1 MNRYRP
7 PASDGGRE
15 PLDRRYS
22 SRTAMSLKAVLITP
36 LGDEHRAVIRN
47 VSTLGFKISS
57 EYGVTIG
64 RFLAIDIPG
73 LTAYSGWVAWSY
85 LGEFGL
91 DVANAIPGPVVEHI
105 IEIADERGQGGAF
118 GFTPFG

>member
-1 MNRYRP
+1 
-7 PASDGGRE
+7 
-15 PLDRRYS
+15 
-22 SRTAMSLKAVLITP
+22 VLVTP
-36 LGDEHRAVIRN
+36 LGDEHPAIIQN
-47 VSTLGFKISS
+47 ISTLGFKIRS

-73 LTAYSGWVAWSY
+73 LTAYSGWVSWSY

-105 IEIADERGQGGAF
+105 INIAVQRGEGGASAFTSF
-118 GFTPFG
+118 G

>member
-22 SRTAMSLKAVLITP
+22 SRTALSLKAVLITP
-36 LGDEHRAVIRN
+36 LGDEYPAVIQD
-47 VSTLGFKISS
+47 VSTLGFRIRS

-64 RFLAIDIPG
+64 RFLTIDIPG
-73 LTAYSGWVAWSY
+73 LAAYSGWVAWSY

-91 DVANAIPGPVVEHI
+91 DVANAIPEPVVEHI
-105 IEIADERGQGGAF
+105 IEIAVQRGEGGAS
-118 GFTPFG
+118 G

>member
-7 PASDGGRE
+7 PASDGGRA

-22 SRTAMSLKAVLITP
+22 SRTALSLRAVLITP
-36 LGDEHRAVIRN
+36 LGDEHPAVIQN
-47 VSTLGFKISS
+47 VSTLGFK
-57 EYGVTIG
+57 
-64 RFLAIDIPG
+64 IPG

-105 IEIADERGQGGAF
+105 INIAVQRGEGGAS
-118 GFTPFG
+118 GFTSFG